1 MDLTRLLVPIAGA
14 GAGRPDGPATG
25 AKVNRD
31 DVDWRGYWVAAP
43 TPFDADLAV
52 DEQAFR
58 AVLRLYLSQGV
69 HGLLINGTTGE
80 WFAQSPRERRQVAD
94 IAVQEVAGRVPVVI
108 GCTSFTPA
116 ETSELA
122 AHARDIGAAGAAATP
137 PPYAHPTD
145 AEVVEFFRAV
155 TAAVEMPWMV
165 YNWPRGTAVD
175 LAVSTC
181 VRLAGLD
188 GIVALKDSTADELKS
203 AETCAA
209 VAGSVRFFGRFIHRR
224 GMALARELGGDG
236 TIDGGGLGA
245 AFAAPYFEA
254 LWRDDLDTARTLGAA
269 YTSLM
274 TRLITADYSGRF
286 ASPTAQ
292 LKAAM
297 NLLGQPGGR
306 VRPPLANVDDVGTL
320 QALGAALQ
328 AGGLSL
334 AVARGPH

>member
-1 MDLTRLLVPIAGA
+1 
-14 GAGRPDGPATG
+14 
-25 AKVNRD
+25 VNRD

-43 TPFDADLAV
+43 TAFGPDLAV

-58 AVLRLYLSQGV
+58 AVLQLYISQGV

-80 WFAQSPRERRQVAD
+80 WFAQSPRERRQVAE
-94 IAVQEVAGRVPVVI
+94 IAVKEVAGRVPVVI

-122 AHARDIGAAGAAATP
+122 AHARDIGAAGVAATP

-145 AEVVEFFRAV
+145 AEVVRFFETV
-155 TAAVEMPWMV
+155 TEAADIPWMV

-188 GIVALKDSTADELKS
+188 RVVALKDSTADELKS
-203 AETCAA
+203 AETCEA
-209 VAGSVRFFGRFIHRR
+209 VSGSIRFFGRFIHRR

-236 TIDGGGLGA
+236 NIDGGGLGA

-254 LWRDDLDTARTLGAA
+254 LWRGDLDTARTLGAA
-269 YTSLM
+269 YTGLM
-274 TRLITADYSGRF
+274 SRLITADYSGRF

-292 LKAAM
+292 IKAAM

-306 VRPPLANVDDVGTL
+306 VRPPLADVEDAATL
-320 QALGAALQ
+320 EAIGSALW
-328 AGGLSL
+328 AGGLSP
-334 AVARGPH
+334 AGPGEPRC